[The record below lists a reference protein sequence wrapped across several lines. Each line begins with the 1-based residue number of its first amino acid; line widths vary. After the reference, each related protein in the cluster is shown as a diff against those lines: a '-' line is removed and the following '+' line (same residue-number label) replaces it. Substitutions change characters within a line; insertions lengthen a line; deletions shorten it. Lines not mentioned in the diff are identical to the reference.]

1 MVNDHC
7 ELVLQLKEIPKNP
20 QDGDRCGVVYEKKPL
35 FSWLVA
41 YSEFGILVPFYSYL
55 KFETCLPLAS
65 DNLTRSSRIIKQY
78 GN

>member
-1 MVNDHC
+1 MVNDHF
-7 ELVLQLKEIPKNP
+7 ELVLQLKEIQKIHKT
-20 QDGDRCGVVYEKKPL
+20 EKGLGCLREKTSIFL
-35 FSWLVA
+35 AVA

-55 KFETCLPLAS
+55 KFETRLPLAS